1 MPQVKR
7 QTAYSVWISNLM
19 NASVVKRE
27 GAFEPTFL
35 QWNNLEISRINLIA
49 TITNKY
55 ESEDKTFVSVTLD
68 DGSSTVR
75 AKTWREDT
83 SLLSSFNKGDIV
95 RIIGKIRYY
104 NDEIYITPEV
114 VKIVEPNWELV
125 HKLQL
130 LKIRGKPEI
139 NVFKPEVKIEVMQ
152 QTQQIVEEEVV
163 VSESNRQKILALIEK
178 LDKEEGGAD
187 RGKIK
192 EQSQLQQETINA
204 ILEELLK
211 EGEIFEMKGQL
222 KTIS

>member
-1 MPQVKR
+1 MPQIKR

-35 QWNNLEISRINLIA
+35 QWNNLEIFRINLVA

-55 ESEDKTFVSVTLD
+55 ESENKTFVSITLD
-68 DGSSTVR
+68 DGSSTIR

-83 SLLSSFNKGDIV
+83 HLLSSLKKGDIV
-95 RIIGKIRYY
+95 RVIGKIRYY

-139 NVFKPEVKIEVMQ
+139 NVSKPEIKTEAMQ
-152 QTQQIVEEEVV
+152 HQQIVEEEVV

-187 RGKIK
+187 REKIK